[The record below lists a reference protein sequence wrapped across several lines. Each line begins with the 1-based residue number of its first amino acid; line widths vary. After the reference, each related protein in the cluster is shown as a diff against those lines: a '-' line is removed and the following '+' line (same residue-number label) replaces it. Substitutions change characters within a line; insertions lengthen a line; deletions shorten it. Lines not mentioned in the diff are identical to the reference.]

1 MAGVAVALTVTG
13 CSTGSGKP
21 EAKPAATAS
30 SRPTPPKTPAAPP
43 TSADPLAAEK
53 TAVLTSYG
61 NFLREQA
68 RAYEIVDWKAT
79 DVRQYVSGRA
89 LKQVHNDVQS
99 LKNAGN
105 HAQGAPKNDSKVTK
119 ITMSGRIPTAT
130 ITSCMDVSGWKTLDK
145 SGKAL
150 PPVPGAL
157 DRFVMVSSL
166 EKWPNG
172 WMTIAEKPEGACAPG
187 A

>member
-1 MAGVAVALTVTG
+1 MGVAVALAVTG
-13 CSTGSGKP
+13 CSAGPDKP

-30 SRPTPPKTPAAPP
+30 TKPTTPATPTAPP

-53 TAVLTSYG
+53 VAVLKSYG
-61 NFLREQA
+61 TFLREQA

-79 DVRQYVSGRA
+79 DVRQYVSGKA
-89 LKQVHNDVQS
+89 LQQVHNDVQS
-99 LKNAGN
+99 LKSAGN

-119 ITMSGRIPTAT
+119 ITMGGPIPTAT
-130 ITSCMDVSGWKTLDK
+130 ITSCMDVSGWKTVDK
-145 SGKAL
+145 SGKPL

-157 DRFVMVSSL
+157 DRFVMVSTL

-172 WMTIAEKPEGACAPG
+172 WMTIAEKPEGACAPR